1 MTATSIVEED
11 DEVVAAAWAVLEGD
25 APEGTEDVR
34 SGETEAGAEF
44 AYRVDLDAAGDLD
57 AEVDPDD
64 LTPGGEFPD
73 AEVTSW
79 RADREEVEREVGRR
93 DIEGTRRLTV
103 VLLAGLAT
111 PRT

>member
-11 DEVVAAAWAVLEGD
+11 DDVVAAAWAVLEGD

-34 SGETEAGAEF
+34 KGETGAGAEF
-44 AYRVDLDAAGDLD
+44 VYRIDPDAAGDLD
-57 AEVDPDD
+57 ADVEPSDI
-64 LTPGGEFPD
+64 TPGGEFPD

-93 DIEGTRRLTV
+93 DIEETSRAT
-103 VLLAGLAT
+103 AGEGDGN
-111 PRT
+111 R